1 MLSFSILLFFNFLG
15 LLAQKQLGV
24 PLPANVLG
32 MLFLTIALFTGLVK
46 LHWVEPGANFLLHH
60 MVLFFVPFVVGALA
74 LMSLFRENWLAIF
87 ASVVLSSL
95 FTMAATGYVAQR
107 LMPRPEEQTSVEEEV
122 EP

>member
-15 LLAQKQLGV
+15 LLAQKGLGV

-32 MLFLTIALFTGLVK
+32 MLFLAIALFSGVVK

-60 MVLFFVPFVVGALA
+60 MMLFFVPFVVGALA
-74 LMSLFRENWLAIF
+74 LIPLFRENWLAIL

-95 FTMAATGYVAQR
+95 LTMTATGYVAQR
-107 LMPRPEEQTSVEEEV
+107 LMPKAEVDAALQEEEKS
-122 EP
+122 